1 MKNIFNNVT
10 PWNCVYFPGLN
21 ANHFYTLVKSKYI
34 DWRIFSSAVIS
45 RVNLDFSRNNKTDD
59 KIEVI
64 EFLHDCHRKL
74 RKLRKLNLRKNNV
87 SLEKNQRGLI
97 LKQEN
102 SQLLLEVE
110 SKLDFLVKGQ
120 EMNSNKLEGIGNDL
134 RKGFIGLALQ
144 NEELLQSN
152 GQLKEQLDDVLKEL
166 NAIKKEREE
175 KAARREKWAKRK
187 RLPKRDPINS
197 EIYNLLIK
205 ESEGPTYIATRT
217 RIAICLLT
225 VTGIRISELLSVK
238 VGQLETLLEEG
249 WISIDRLKRGPA
261 NLLFLMKNKDS
272 YVFTSDRKPN
282 QKLRRETI
290 TMDVNKVTHSVSK
303 FLPAKPNIISH
314 SFRIG
319 YISQLW
325 KDTKDIEFVRQTIGH
340 RSLNATSGY
349 VAHMGDQERQKR
361 ISSIS

>member
-1 MKNIFNNVT
+1 M
-10 PWNCVYFPGLN
+10 
-21 ANHFYTLVKSKYI
+21 
-34 DWRIFSSAVIS
+34 
-45 RVNLDFSRNNKTDD
+45 NKL
-59 KIEVI
+59 KK
-64 EFLHDCHRKL
+64 FK
-74 RKLRKLNLRKNNV
+74 K
-87 SLEKNQRGLI
+87 EKNPLI
-97 LKQEN
+97 TE
-102 SQLLLEVE
+102 SEVE
-110 SKLDFLVKGQ
+110 SKLDILVRGQ
-120 EMNSNKLEGIGNDL
+120 INNSQELEAIRNDL
-134 RKGFIGLALQ
+134 QRGFIGLALR
-144 NEELLQSN
+144 NEKLNQKLEIAVS
-152 GQLKEQLDDVLKEL
+152 EL
-166 NAIKKEREE
+166 NGMKKEREE

-197 EIYNLLIK
+197 EIYKLLIQ

-225 VTGIRISELLSVK
+225 VTGIRIGELLSLN
-238 VGQLETLLEEG
+238 VGQLETLLNEG

-261 NLLFLMKNKDS
+261 NHKAFLTSEGRKLVKARKRDFEFLFLMKNKDS

-303 FLPAKPNIISH
+303 LLPSKPNITSH

-340 RSLNATSGY
+340 CSLNATSGY
-349 VAHMGDQERQKR
+349 VAQMGDEDRQIR
-361 ISSIS
+361 ISSIY

>member
-1 MKNIFNNVT
+1 M
-10 PWNCVYFPGLN
+10 
-21 ANHFYTLVKSKYI
+21 
-34 DWRIFSSAVIS
+34 
-45 RVNLDFSRNNKTDD
+45 NKL
-59 KIEVI
+59 KK
-64 EFLHDCHRKL
+64 FK
-74 RKLRKLNLRKNNV
+74 K
-87 SLEKNQRGLI
+87 EKNPLI
-97 LKQEN
+97 TE
-102 SQLLLEVE
+102 SEVE
-110 SKLDFLVKGQ
+110 SKLDILVRGQ
-120 EMNSNKLEGIGNDL
+120 INNSQELEAIRNDL
-134 RKGFIGLALQ
+134 QRGFIGLALR
-144 NEELLQSN
+144 NEKLNEKLEIAVS
-152 GQLKEQLDDVLKEL
+152 EL
-166 NAIKKEREE
+166 NVMKKEREE

-197 EIYNLLIK
+197 EIYKLLIQ

-225 VTGIRISELLSVK
+225 VTGIRIGELLSLN
-238 VGQLETLLEEG
+238 VGQLETLLNEG

-261 NLLFLMKNKDS
+261 NHKAFLTSEGRKLVKARKRDFEFLFLMKNKDS

-303 FLPAKPNIISH
+303 LLPSKPNITSH

-340 RSLNATSGY
+340 RNLNSTSGY
-349 VAHMGDQERQKR
+349 VSEMGDQERQDR
-361 ISSIS
+361 ISRINH